1 MYVRNV
7 TLNDFF
13 ISMKHLFY
21 PIYAEHSTFA
31 SENSNRVLT
40 KMKKQM
46 KQTKRFLLSFLTLML
61 CTIMYAQTEITG
73 TVIDETGEGV
83 IGATVMEKGTSNGT
97 VTDFDGNFKLKVD
110 AGKTLV
116 FSYIGYLTQELPAQN
131 GMKVAMK
138 GDALMIEEVVV
149 TGYTTQRKADLTGA
163 ISTVSPTDLAKQNE
177 NNPIKAMQGRV
188 PGMNISA
195 DGNPSGAATVRIR
208 GIGTLNDNDPLY
220 IIDGVPTKAGMH
232 ELNGNDIESIQV
244 LKDAAS
250 ASIYGSRAANGV
262 IIITTKK
269 GKEGKVKVNF
279 DASVAASFYTNKI
292 ETMNASEW
300 GRAYWQASVNDGVD
314 PNNNV
319 LGYNF
324 DWGYDTNGNP
334 VLNKLSMNMFLDE
347 NATVRTGDTDWFN
360 EITRTGIVQ
369 QYNLSVSNGSEK
381 GHSFFSVG
389 YYDNKGTIKESQFN
403 RLSARANTEYK
414 LFDGLL
420 TIGENFTMNRTKG
433 TDAPGGILENAL
445 EFNPN
450 FPIYAEN
457 GEFAQALGAYSEREN
472 PLSLL
477 YNNKDNEYTMWRSF
491 GDVHVSIT
499 PFKNFTLRST
509 LGMDYSQKEQ
519 RFFTYPIA
527 NGKVMRTESAAESKQ
542 EHWMRWMWN
551 AIATYNYEK
560 GNHRADAMIGME
572 VNRQDYK
579 WSSAKRYEM
588 SILNTDYMW
597 PSAGTGR
604 QLAEGSGD
612 GFSLVSF
619 FGKVNYTYADR
630 YLASLT
636 IRRDGSSRFGHNN
649 QYGTFPSV
657 STGWRISEE
666 KFMKDF
672 NWLDNL
678 KLRYSWGQTG
688 NQEISNTAR
697 YTLYKAVVSTG
708 LWGSGQSG
716 TSYDIAGSNGGYALN
731 NGYVRTQIGND
742 DIKWET
748 TTQHNIGV
756 DFGLLHNEIYGSFD
770 WFHKLTSDIL
780 LSMKGIDAMGEG
792 SAQWINA
799 GEMKNTGWELSLGY
813 RHKLA
818 NGLSW
823 DINGNISRY
832 TNEITKLPI
841 TVASNG
847 AFGGNGVKSVVGHPM
862 GAQVGYVADGIFK
875 SQEEID
881 NHATQ
886 EGAGL
891 GRIRY
896 KDLNGDGMITEADQ
910 DWIYDP
916 TPDFTWGLNVYL
928 EYKNFDFTMFWQGV
942 QGVDVDCR
950 GYKSQTDFW
959 ANTNINVPYLN
970 KGVRVLDAWT
980 PANPGSD
987 IPALTTADTNR
998 EGRVSS
1004 YYIENGSFVKLRTI
1018 QLGYNVP
1025 KTFSDKLRM
1034 ERIRLYISAQNL
1046 LTLKSSKFSGA
1057 DPENPGFNYPIP
1069 LNMTFGLNVSF

>member
-1 MYVRNV
+1 MEQ
-7 TLNDFF
+7 L
-13 ISMKHLFY
+13 
-21 PIYAEHSTFA
+21 
-31 SENSNRVLT
+31 
-40 KMKKQM
+40 
-46 KQTKRFLLSFLTLML
+46 KRALLSFGFLLV
-61 CTIMYAQTEITG
+61 CSIMYAQSEIHG
-73 TVIDETGEGV
+73 TVVDPTGETV

-97 VTDFDGNFKLKVD
+97 VTDFDGNFELKVKP
-110 AGKTLV
+110 GTTLV
-116 FSYIGYLTQELPAQN
+116 ISYVGYQSQEVAAADGLKITLQN
-131 GMKVAMK
+131 
-138 GDALMIEEVVV
+138 DPQQLSEVVV

-163 ISTVSPTDLAKQNE
+163 VSTVSVSEMQKQNE
-177 NNPIKAMQGRV
+177 NNPMKALQGRV

-300 GRAYWQASVNDGVD
+300 GRAFWQASVNDGLN
-314 PNNNV
+314 PNNNA

-324 DWGYDTNGNP
+324 DWGYNQAGIP
-334 VLNKLSMNMFLDE
+334 VLNGMRMNMFLDE
-347 NATVRTGDTDWFN
+347 GATVRFGDTDWFK
-360 EITRTGIVQ
+360 EITRTGVVQ
-369 QYNLSVSNGSEK
+369 QYNLSVSNGGEK
-381 GHSFFSVG
+381 GSAFFSAG
-389 YYDNKGTIKESQFN
+389 YYGNVGTIKDSKFN
-403 RLSARANTEYK
+403 RLSARANADYK
-414 LFDGLL
+414 LFDGKVV
-420 TIGENFTMNRTKG
+420 IGENFTMNRTKG
-433 TDAPGGILENAL
+433 VDAPGGILEHAL

-472 PLSLL
+472 PLSML
-477 YNNKDNEYTMWRSF
+477 YNNKDNEYTQWRSF
-491 GDVHVSIT
+491 GDIHLSIT
-499 PFKNFTLRST
+499 PFKNFMVRTT

-527 NGKVMRTESAAESKQ
+527 NGKVWRDDTAVESKQ

-551 AIATYNYEK
+551 AIATYNFEK
-560 GNHRADAMIGME
+560 GKHRGDAMIGIE
-572 VNRQDYK
+572 INRQNYK
-579 WSSAKRYEM
+579 WSSAKRYDLA
-588 SILNTDYMW
+588 ILNTDYMW
-597 PSAGTGR
+597 PSAGTGK

-612 GFSLVSF
+612 GFSLLSY

-630 YLASLT
+630 YLASFTL
-636 IRRDGSSRFGHNN
+636 RRDGSSRFGTNN
-649 QYGTFPSV
+649 KYGTFPSF
-657 STGWRISEE
+657 SAGWRISQES
-666 KFMKDF
+666 FMQKSSS
-672 NWLDNL
+672 WLNDL

-708 LWGSGQSG
+708 LWGSGQAGS
-716 TSYDIAGSNGGYALN
+716 SYDIAGTNGGSQLQ
-731 NGYVRTQIGND
+731 NGYVRSQRGND

-748 TTQHNIGV
+748 TTQHNIGL
-756 DFGLLHNEIYGSFD
+756 DFSLLRNELYGSFD
-770 WFHKLTSDIL
+770 WFHKFTKDIL
-780 LSMKGIDAMGEG
+780 LPMDGIAAMGEG
-792 SAQWINA
+792 SSKWINA
-799 GEMKNTGWELSLGY
+799 GEMKNVGWELSLGY
-813 RHKLA
+813 RHKLD
-818 NGLSW
+818 GGFSW
-823 DINGNISRY
+823 DITGNISRY
-832 TNEITKLPI
+832 SNKITKLPE
-841 TVASNG
+841 TVAAKG
-847 AFGGNGVKSVVGHPM
+847 TFGGNALHSVVGHPM

-881 NHATQ
+881 NHAEQ

-896 KDLNGDGMITEADQ
+896 VDLNGDGHITEADQ
-910 DWIYDP
+910 TWIFDP
-916 TPDFTWGLNVYL
+916 TPAFTWGLNIYL
-928 EYKNFDFTMFWQGV
+928 QYKNFDLTMFFQGV

-959 ANTNINVPYLN
+959 ANSNINVPYLN
-970 KGVRVLDAWT
+970 KGVRVLDAWS
-980 PANPGSD
+980 PLNPGSN
-987 IPALTTADTNR
+987 IPALTTSDTNN

-1004 YYIENGSFVKLRTI
+1004 YYIENGSYMKLRNI

-1025 KTFSDKLRM
+1025 KGFTDKLRL
-1034 ERIRLYISAQNL
+1034 ERIRLYLSAQNL
-1046 LTLKSSKFSGA
+1046 LTIKSKKFSGA

-1069 LNMTFGLNVSF
+1069 LNLTFGLNVSF

>member
-1 MYVRNV
+1 
-7 TLNDFF
+7 
-13 ISMKHLFY
+13 MKEL
-21 PIYAEHSTFA
+21 
-31 SENSNRVLT
+31 
-40 KMKKQM
+40 
-46 KQTKRFLLSFLTLML
+46 KRFLLSTLL
-61 CTIMYAQTEITG
+61 IFASTVMYAQSEISG

-116 FSYIGYLTQELPAQN
+116 ISYIGYLTQELPAQN

-138 GDALMIEEVVV
+138 SDALMIEEVVV
-149 TGYTTQRKADLTGA
+149 TGYTSQRKADLTGA

-324 DWGYDTNGNP
+324 DWGYDANGNP

-389 YYDNKGTIKESQFN
+389 YYDNKGTIKDSQFN

-636 IRRDGSSRFGHNN
+636 IRRDGSRRFGHNN